1 VLSRFPPS
9 TAVLPH
15 SSPVASA
22 VFSDDLT
29 QVATAAMDGTGA
41 LWKLPEATRI
51 TSLSGADRIVAFSP
65 DGKRIAGCCRQI
77 GVWNRSGAQD
87 LSLSTLD
94 LQGEPQN
101 IALSTDGRLLA
112 IGILGG
118 KPGYAVY
125 DLETRQAVT
134 RYEIEASGDAT
145 AIAFAPNGDLFFVPR
160 SKIEVHSGGTW
171 QLAQTLDPE
180 IGSAD
185 RLAVSAGGRDH

>member
-1 VLSRFPPS
+1 
-9 TAVLPH
+9 
-15 SSPVASA
+15 
-22 VFSDDLT
+22 
-29 QVATAAMDGTGA
+29 MDGTGA

-51 TSLSGADRIVAFSP
+51 TSLPGADRIVAFSP

-77 GVWNRSGAQD
+77 GVWNRSGAQE

-118 KPGYAVY
+118 KLGFAVY

-160 SKIEVHSGGTW
+160 SKIEVHSAAPGNSRRRW
-171 QLAQTLDPE
+171 IRKSARR
-180 IGSAD
+180 IGSRSVREAATTEPPGEA
-185 RLAVSAGGRDH
+185 RGPQAEEREKRPG